1 MRRRDFLLALGG
13 LLALLPTR
21 RARAAPK
28 RVPASEAASHLGESI
43 TVIGVVAEVSRK
55 NRGGHVYLN
64 FGAPF
69 PKQQFA
75 VVIFKN
81 ETSRFPRIDSL
92 QGKTVEI
99 TGVVKEQQGHRRIQ
113 LVAPEQLKV
122 R

>member
-1 MRRRDFLLALGG
+1 MRRRDFLLALSG
-13 LLALLPTR
+13 LLASLPALA
-21 RARAAPK
+21 ARAAPK
-28 RVPASEAASHLGESI
+28 RVPAAQAAAHLGESI

-55 NRGGHVYLN
+55 NRGGHIYLN

-81 ETSRFPRIDSL
+81 ETSRFPTIDSV

-99 TGVVKEQQGHRRIQ
+99 TGVVREMQGQRRIQ